1 VTETERI
8 TNAAYDRHMQPRPL
22 HYCHTSG
29 CLNLVA
35 GDDYCARCAEE
46 INGDP
51 YTFANIL
58 GETPKWARRLFWTA
72 VVAVAAFVLSI
83 LLILL

>member
-1 VTETERI
+1 MNEYERI
-8 TNAAYDRHMQPRPL
+8 TNAAYHRRIHPHPL
-22 HYCHTSG
+22 HHCHTSG

-35 GDDYCARCAEE
+35 GDDYCARCADEMA
-46 INGDP
+46 GQP

-58 GETPKWARRLFWTA
+58 GEMPKWARRLFWTTII
-72 VVAVAAFVLSI
+72 VAAFVLSI